1 MNSFVPNSALFKIVL
16 CESDNVTVNANGT
29 KTVDITIPSDN
40 NYTAVGVVGYWMSYT
55 DVGDGDGQN
64 SSDLN
69 VYRLDVINSTT
80 VRFAVKNMGSSL
92 SKAKV
97 HVKVLLVHT

>member
-1 MNSFVPNSALFKIVL
+1 MNSFVPNSALFKVVL

-40 NYTAVGVVGYWMSYT
+40 NYTAVGVVGYWLSYV

-64 SSDLN
+64 ASDLN
-69 VYRLDVINSTT
+69 VYRLDVMNSTT
-80 VRFAVKNMGSSL
+80 VRFAVKNMGSST
-92 SKAKV
+92 SKAKI
-97 HVKVLLVHT
+97 HARVLLVHT